1 MECERVKEMM
11 VTLMPPMARMLGLTT
26 EECKW
31 NLERALPSPV
41 PLRRLLELLEQEV
54 SVEFNKI
61 LTREPFSYYEQIR
74 IFIDGVLISNQDYEQ
89 EVGANSRVLI
99 LPPYVDG

>member
-1 MECERVKEMM
+1 MPSGSVKFP
-11 VTLMPPMARMLGLTT
+11 TRPLMAATPSYSGSSQTT
-26 EECKW
+26 VSYTH
-31 NLERALPSPV
+31 LV